1 MLSSLRSVSLALL
14 IAPLAALAAPPDA
27 PSQAATEHVQA
38 RLVSSQAA
46 VAPGQ
51 RFTVALAQDIKPH
64 WHTYWLN
71 PGDSGQ
77 ATTIAWTG
85 TQAGPIQWPTPSIQA
100 IGPIV
105 NYGYEGRAALLV
117 ELTVPADARPG
128 SRFKPGADVRW
139 LVCKDVCIP
148 EQVALGLDLPVV
160 ASAAEAKAGADA
172 GQIDEWRAALP
183 KPAPFGVTL
192 KPAAQGF
199 TLGGPVAGVT
209 QAYFFADTW
218 GAVAH
223 SAPQAF
229 KQDGSGWALDIP
241 AGDEPVKAG
250 QPLSG
255 VVVLT
260 TAAGEQAWA
269 VSAPMPEGAGKGPGP
284 ADLNAPAAE
293 SAAPVAPPESDLGL
307 LPALALALVGGLILN
322 LMPCVFP
329 VLSIK
334 ALALVN
340 KGNGHR
346 LRAEGL
352 AYTAGVLAS
361 FAALAAVL
369 IALRAGGQQVGWGFQ
384 FHSPVFV
391 LVVAY
396 VLFLVGLSLSGLFE
410 IGGSFTGLGSGLA
423 ARDGLAGSF
432 FTGVLAAVVATPCTA
447 PFMGAALAFALAQP
461 AAVMLAVFLA
471 LGLGLALPF
480 LLLAFWPAAQRWLP
494 RPGAWMDRFK
504 QFLAFPMYA
513 AVVWLLW
520 VLAQQ
525 AGPDGVALAL
535 GGLVLMAFGL
545 WWRHSSGASWIG
557 SGAAVVSVV
566 LALGVAAWVKPVSAD
581 VRSAG
586 ESGTEA
592 YSAER
597 LAELRGQNKPVFV
610 NLTAAWCISCLVNE
624 RVALSRPEVKDA
636 FAKHGVVY
644 MKGDWTREDPGI
656 TAVLKVHGR
665 SGVPLY
671 LYYAPGAAEAQVL
684 PQILTP
690 GLVVEAVQ
698 AASSPSAPRS

>member
-1 MLSSLRSVSLALL
+1 MPSILRSVLLALL
-14 IAPLAALAAPPDA
+14 AAPLLALAAPP
-27 PSQAATEHVQA
+27 QAATEHVKA

-51 RFTVALAQDIKPH
+51 RFTVALEQDIKAH

-77 ATTIAWTG
+77 ATSIDWSGA
-85 TQAGPIQWPTPSIQA
+85 QAGPIQWPTPSVQA
-100 IGPIV
+100 IGPLV

-117 ELTVPADARPG
+117 DLTVPADA
-128 SRFKPGADVRW
+128 KPGGRFQPTAEVRW

-148 EQVALGLDLPVV
+148 EQVSLGLDLPV
-160 ASAAEAKAGADA
+160 AAAAQAGADA
-172 GQIDEWRAALP
+172 AQIDEWRRAIP
-183 KPAPFGVTL
+183 QPAPFAVKLAAAGQGV
-192 KPAAQGF
+192 QMS
-199 TLGGPVAGVT
+199 GPVAGVSK
-209 QAYFFADTW
+209 AYFFADTW

-223 SAPQAF
+223 SAPQAL
-229 KQDGSGWALDIP
+229 KAEGSGWTLDIP
-241 AGDEPVKAG
+241 AGDEPIKAG

-255 VVVLT
+255 VIVLT
-260 TAAGEQAWA
+260 TAAGEQAWT

-284 ADLNAPAAE
+284 ADLAAPAA
-293 SAAPVAPPESDLGL
+293 ATPTPAPDGDLGL
-307 LPALALALVGGLILN
+307 GPALALALLGGLILN

-340 KGNGHR
+340 KGDHK
-346 LRAEGL
+346 AEGL

-361 FAALAAVL
+361 FAVLAGVL

-391 LVVAY
+391 LIVSY
-396 VLFLVGLSLSGLFE
+396 LLFLVGLNLSGLFD
-410 IGGSFTGLGSGLA
+410 IGGGFTGIGSSLA
-423 ARDGLAGSF
+423 AKQGLAGSF

-461 AAVMLAVFLA
+461 PAVMLAVFLA

-480 LLLAFWPAAQRWLP
+480 LVLAFWPAAQRWLP
-494 RPGAWMDRFK
+494 RPGAWMDTFK

-535 GGLVLMAFGL
+535 IGLVLIAFGL
-545 WWRHSSGASWIG
+545 WWRNASGASAVG
-557 SGAAVVSVV
+557 TTAAVAGVV
-566 LALGVAAWVKPVSAD
+566 LALGLSTVIKPVDAATPAASA
-581 VRSAG
+581 
-586 ESGTEA
+586 THEA

-597 LAELRGQNKPVFV
+597 LAELRAQNKPVFV
-610 NLTAAWCISCLVNE
+610 NMTASWCISCLVNE
-624 RVALSRPEVKDA
+624 RVALSRPEVMEA
-636 FAKHGVVY
+636 FARAGVTY
-644 MKGDWTREDPGI
+644 LKGDWTREDPRI
-656 TAVLKVHGR
+656 TAVLKAHGR

-690 GLVVEAVQ
+690 GLVIEAV
-698 AASSPSAPRS
+698 STPAPRSSTS

>member
-1 MLSSLRSVSLALL
+1 MFAVFRPLLLALL
-14 IAPLAALAAPPDA
+14 AAPVLAWAAPPE
-27 PSQAATEHVQA
+27 AATEHVKA
-38 RLVSSQAA
+38 RLVSGHAA

-51 RFTVALAQDIKPH
+51 TFTVALEQNIQPH

-77 ATTIAWTG
+77 ATTLDWQG

-105 NYGYEGRAALLV
+105 NYGYEGRPALLMD
-117 ELTVPADARPG
+117 LTVPADAKPG
-128 SRFKPGADVRW
+128 ARFKPTAEVRW

-148 EQVALGLDLPVV
+148 EQVTLGLDLPV
-160 ASAAEAKAGADA
+160 AATGQPGPDA
-172 GQIDEWRAALP
+172 AQIEEWRGAIP
-183 KPAPFGVTL
+183 KPAPFAVKL
-192 KPAAQGF
+192 AAAPQGMR
-199 TLGGPVAGVT
+199 LSGPTAGVT
-209 QAYFFADTW
+209 KAYFFADTW
-218 GAVAH
+218 GAIAH
-223 SAPQAF
+223 SAPQPLKAE
-229 KQDGSGWALDIP
+229 GGGWALDLP
-241 AGDEPVKAG
+241 AGDEPLAAG
-250 QPLSG
+250 KTLSG

-260 TAAGEQAWA
+260 TASGEQAWT

-284 ADLNAPAAE
+284 ADLSAPAAE
-293 SAAPVAPPESDLGL
+293 ATPAAAAPESDLGFA
-307 LPALALALVGGLILN
+307 PALALALLGGLILN

-340 KGNGHR
+340 QGNHK
-346 LRAEGL
+346 AEGL

-361 FAALAAVL
+361 FAVLAAVL

-391 LVVAY
+391 LVVSY
-396 VLFLVGLSLSGLFE
+396 LLFLVGLNLSGLFE
-410 IGGSFTGLGSGLA
+410 IGGSFTGIGSGLA
-423 ARDGLAGSF
+423 ARQGLAGSF

-447 PFMGAALAFALAQP
+447 PFMGAALAFALSQP
-461 AAVMLAVFLA
+461 AVVMLAVFLA

-480 LLLAFWPAAQRWLP
+480 LVLAFWPAAQRWLP
-494 RPGAWMDRFK
+494 RPGAWMDTFK

-535 GGLVLMAFGL
+535 GGLVLIAFAL
-545 WWRHSSGASWIG
+545 WVRRAGRG
-557 SGAAVVSVV
+557 VLAAGVTVVS
-566 LALGVAAWVKPVSAD
+566 LALAVGMAWWIKPVAAAD
-581 VRSAG
+581 VRA
-586 ESGTEA
+586 ESTVEP

-597 LAELRGQNKPVFV
+597 LAELRAQNKPVFV
-610 NLTAAWCISCLVNE
+610 NMTAAWCISCLVNE
-624 RVALSRPEVKDA
+624 RVALSRPEVHEA
-636 FAKHGVVY
+636 FAKAGVTY
-644 MKGDWTREDPGI
+644 LKGDWTREDPKI
-656 TAVLKVHGR
+656 TAVLKAHGR

-690 GLVVEAVQ
+690 GLVIEAVSTP
-698 AASSPSAPRS
+698 ATPRSST

>member
-1 MLSSLRSVSLALL
+1 MLSFLRPFLPALL
-14 IAPLAALAAPPDA
+14 AAPLLALAAPPE
-27 PSQAATEHVQA
+27 AATEHVQA
-38 RLVSSQAA
+38 RLVSSQAT

-51 RFTVALAQDIKPH
+51 RFTVALEQNIKSH

-77 ATTIAWTG
+77 ATSIDWNGA
-85 TQAGPIQWPTPSIQA
+85 QAGAIQWPTPSIQA

-117 ELTVPADARPG
+117 ELTVPAEA
-128 SRFKPGADVRW
+128 KPGGRFTPAAEVKW

-148 EQVALGLDLPVV
+148 EQVSLGLDLPV
-160 ASAAEAKAGADA
+160 AAQAKAGADA
-172 GQIDEWRAALP
+172 AQIEEWRGAIP
-183 KPAPFGVTL
+183 KPAAFAVQLKAAPQGVRL
-192 KPAAQGF
+192 S
-199 TLGGPVAGVT
+199 GPTAGVT
-209 QAYFFADTW
+209 KAYFFADTW

-229 KQDGSGWALDIP
+229 KAEGGGWALDIP
-241 AGDEPVKAG
+241 AGDEPVPAG
-250 QPLSG
+250 KPLSG

-260 TAAGEQAWA
+260 TGAGDQAWTI
-269 VSAPMPEGAGKGPGP
+269 SAAMPEGAGKGPGP
-284 ADLNAPAAE
+284 ADLSAAAAETVAPAA
-293 SAAPVAPPESDLGL
+293 APESDLGL

-334 ALALVN
+334 ALALVRE
-340 KGNGHR
+340 GNHK
-346 LRAEGL
+346 AEGL
-352 AYTAGVLAS
+352 AYTAGVLLS

-391 LVVAY
+391 LIVSY
-396 VLFLVGLSLSGLFE
+396 LLFLVGLNLSGFFDV
-410 IGGSFTGLGSGLA
+410 GGSFTGLGSNLA
-423 ARDGLAGSF
+423 ARQGLAGSF

-447 PFMGAALAFALAQP
+447 PFMGAALAFALSQP

-480 LLLAFWPAAQRWLP
+480 LILAFWPAAQRWLP
-494 RPGAWMDRFK
+494 RPGAWMDKFK

-525 AGPDGVALAL
+525 AGPDGVAMAL
-535 GGLVLMAFGL
+535 SGLVLIAFAL
-545 WWRHSSGASWIG
+545 WLLRAGQGWVSR
-557 SGAAVVSVV
+557 AAMLASVV
-566 LALGVAAWVKPVSAD
+566 LALGVIHWIRPVSAAD
-581 VRSAG
+581 VPVAATGSAI
-586 ESGTEA
+586 EA

-597 LAELRGQNKPVFV
+597 LAELRAQNKPVFV
-610 NLTAAWCISCLVNE
+610 NMTAAWCISCLVNE

-636 FAKHGVVY
+636 FAKGGVAY
-644 MKGDWTREDPGI
+644 LKGDWTREDPNI
-656 TAVLKVHGR
+656 TAVLKAHGR

-690 GLVVEAVQ
+690 GLVVEAISPPP
-698 AASSPSAPRS
+698 ASSRSST

>member
-1 MLSSLRSVSLALL
+1 MFSFPRSLFLALL
-14 IAPLAALAAPPDA
+14 AAPVLAWAAPPEA
-27 PSQAATEHVQA
+27 STEHVQA
-38 RLVSSQAA
+38 RLVSAQAT

-51 RFTVALAQDIKPH
+51 RFTVAFEQNIKPH
-64 WHTYWLN
+64 WHTYWQN

-77 ATTIAWTG
+77 ATSLDWTG
-85 TQAGPIQWPTPSIQA
+85 AQAGPIQWPTPSVQA

-117 ELTVPADARPG
+117 ELTVPADAKPG
-128 SRFKPGADVRW
+128 SRFKPTAAVRW

-148 EQVALGLDLPVV
+148 EDVTLGLDLPVAAEGK
-160 ASAAEAKAGADA
+160 ASADA
-172 GQIDEWRAALP
+172 AQVEEWRGAIP
-183 KPAPFGVTL
+183 KPAAFAVQL
-192 KPAAQGF
+192 KPAPQGVRLSGQ
-199 TLGGPVAGVT
+199 TAGVT
-209 QAYFFADTW
+209 KAYFFADTW

-229 KQDGSGWALDIP
+229 KAEGGGWTLDIP
-241 AGDEPVKAG
+241 AGDEPVPAAK
-250 QPLSG
+250 PLSG
-255 VVVLT
+255 VLVLT
-260 TAAGEQAWA
+260 TAAGDQAST
-269 VSAPMPEGAGKGPGP
+269 VSVPMPEGAGKGPGP
-284 ADLNAPAAE
+284 ADLSAPEAGAAPAATP
-293 SAAPVAPPESDLGL
+293 APESDLGL

-334 ALALVN
+334 ALALVRQ
-340 KGNGHR
+340 GNHK
-346 LRAEGL
+346 AEGL

-396 VLFLVGLSLSGLFE
+396 LLFLVGLSLSGFFE
-410 IGGSFTGLGSGLA
+410 IGGSFTGMGSGLA
-423 ARDGLAGSF
+423 AREGLAGSF

-461 AAVMLAVFLA
+461 AVVMVAVFLA

-480 LLLAFWPAAQRWLP
+480 LVLAFWPAAQRWLP
-494 RPGAWMDRFK
+494 RPGAWMDKFK
-504 QFLAFPMYA
+504 QALAFPMYA

-545 WWRHSSGASWIG
+545 WWRNASGASFVG
-557 SGAAVVSVV
+557 TGAAVASIV
-566 LALGVAAWVKPVSAD
+566 LALGAAGWIKPVAAD
-581 VRSAG
+581 VRASG
-586 ESGTEA
+586 ESSVETF
-592 YSAER
+592 SSER

-624 RVALSRPEVKDA
+624 RVALSRPEVHDA
-636 FAKHGVVY
+636 FAKAGVVY
-644 MKGDWTREDPGI
+644 LKGDWTREDPKI
-656 TAVLKVHGR
+656 TAVLKAHGR

-671 LYYAPGAAEAQVL
+671 LYYAPGAAEAEVL

-690 GLVVEAVQ
+690 GLIVEAV
-698 AASSPSAPRS
+698 SSPPASRSST

>member
-1 MLSSLRSVSLALL
+1 MFAASRSVFLALL
-14 IAPLAALAAPPDA
+14 AAPLLAFAAP
-27 PSQAATEHVQA
+27 QEAATEHVQA

-51 RFTVALAQDIKPH
+51 RFTVALQQDIKPH

-77 ATTIAWTG
+77 ATSIDWQGAE
-85 TQAGPIQWPTPSIQA
+85 AGPIQWPTPSIQA
-100 IGPIV
+100 IGPLV
-105 NYGYEGRAALLV
+105 NYGYEGRPALLV
-117 ELTVPADARPG
+117 ELGVPADAKPG
-128 SRFKPGADVRW
+128 SRFKPTAEVRW

-148 EQVALGLDLPVV
+148 EQVTLGLDLPV
-160 ASAAEAKAGADA
+160 AAQPKAGDDA
-172 GQIDEWRAALP
+172 ALVEEWRGAIP
-183 KPAPFGVTL
+183 QPAPFAVKL
-192 KPAAQGF
+192 AAAPQGMR
-199 TLGGPVAGVT
+199 LSGPQAGVSK
-209 QAYFFADTW
+209 AYFFADTW
-218 GAVAH
+218 GAIAH
-223 SAPQAF
+223 SAPQGLKAEA
-229 KQDGSGWALDIP
+229 GGWALDLP

-255 VVVLT
+255 VLVLT
-260 TAAGEQAWA
+260 TAEGEQAWT
-269 VSAPMPEGAGKGPGP
+269 VSAPMPEGAGTGPGP
-284 ADLNAPAAE
+284 ADLTAPAAE
-293 SAAPVAPPESDLGL
+293 EAPAPVNDLGL

-340 KGNGHR
+340 QGNH
-346 LRAEGL
+346 RAEGL
-352 AYTAGVLAS
+352 AYTAGVLLS

-396 VLFLVGLSLSGLFE
+396 LLFLVGLNLSGLFDV
-410 IGGSFTGLGSGLA
+410 GGGFTGIGSGLA
-423 ARDGLAGSF
+423 ARQGLAGSF

-461 AAVMLAVFLA
+461 AVVMLAVFLA

-480 LLLAFWPAAQRWLP
+480 LVLAFWPAAQRWLP
-494 RPGAWMDRFK
+494 RPGAWMDTFK

-535 GGLVLMAFGL
+535 GGLVLIGFGL
-545 WWRHSSGASWIG
+545 WWRRASGASALG
-557 SGAAVVSVV
+557 TAAALAGVA
-566 LALGVAAWVKPVSAD
+566 LALGLSAWVRPADATASVSAA
-581 VRSAG
+581 SY
-586 ESGTEA
+586 EP

-610 NLTAAWCISCLVNE
+610 NMTAAWCISCLVNE
-624 RVALSRPEVKDA
+624 RVALSRPEVGEA
-636 FAKHGVVY
+636 FAKAGITY
-644 MKGDWTREDPGI
+644 LKGDWTREDPKI
-656 TAVLKVHGR
+656 TAVLKAHGR

-690 GLVVEAVQ
+690 GLVIEAIT
-698 AASSPSAPRS
+698 STRSPT

>member
-1 MLSSLRSVSLALL
+1 MFAVFRPLLLALL
-14 IAPLAALAAPPDA
+14 AAPVLAWAAPPE
-27 PSQAATEHVQA
+27 AATEHVKA
-38 RLVSSQAA
+38 RLVSGHAT

-51 RFTVALAQDIKPH
+51 TFTVALEQNIQPH

-77 ATTIAWTG
+77 ATTLDWQG

-105 NYGYEGRAALLV
+105 NYGYEGRPALLID
-117 ELTVPADARPG
+117 LTVPADAKPG
-128 SRFKPGADVRW
+128 ARFKPTAEVRW

-148 EQVALGLDLPVV
+148 EQVTLGLDLPV
-160 ASAAEAKAGADA
+160 AAAAQPGPDA
-172 GQIDEWRAALP
+172 AQIEEWRGAIP
-183 KPAPFGVTL
+183 KPAPFAVKL
-192 KPAAQGF
+192 AAAPQGMR
-199 TLGGPVAGVT
+199 LSGPTAGVT
-209 QAYFFADTW
+209 KAYFFADTW
-218 GAVAH
+218 GAIAH
-223 SAPQAF
+223 SAPQPLKAEA
-229 KQDGSGWALDIP
+229 GGWALDLP
-241 AGDEPVKAG
+241 AGDEPLAAG
-250 QPLSG
+250 KTLSG

-260 TAAGEQAWA
+260 TASGEQAWT

-284 ADLNAPAAE
+284 ADLSAPAAE
-293 SAAPVAPPESDLGL
+293 ATPAAAAPESDLGL
-307 LPALALALVGGLILN
+307 APALALALLGGLILN

-340 KGNGHR
+340 QGNHK
-346 LRAEGL
+346 AEGL

-361 FAALAAVL
+361 FAVLAAVL

-391 LVVAY
+391 LVVSY
-396 VLFLVGLSLSGLFE
+396 LLFLVGLNLSGLFE
-410 IGGSFTGLGSGLA
+410 IGGSFTGIGSGLA
-423 ARDGLAGSF
+423 ARQGLAGSF

-447 PFMGAALAFALAQP
+447 PFMGAALAFALSQP

-480 LLLAFWPAAQRWLP
+480 LVLAFWPAAQRWLP
-494 RPGAWMDRFK
+494 RPGAWMDTFK

-535 GGLVLMAFGL
+535 GGLVLIAFAL
-545 WWRHSSGASWIG
+545 WVRRAGRGAF
-557 SGAAVVSVV
+557 AAGVTVAS
-566 LALGVAAWVKPVSAD
+566 LALAVGMAWWIKPAPVAD
-581 VRSAG
+581 VRA
-586 ESGTEA
+586 ESTVEP

-597 LAELRGQNKPVFV
+597 LAELRAQNKPVFV
-610 NLTAAWCISCLVNE
+610 NMTAAWCISCLVNE
-624 RVALSRPEVKDA
+624 RVALSRPEVHEA
-636 FAKHGVVY
+636 FAKAGVTY
-644 MKGDWTREDPGI
+644 LKGDWTREDPKI
-656 TAVLKVHGR
+656 TAVLKAHGR

-690 GLVVEAVQ
+690 GLVIEAVSTP
-698 AASSPSAPRS
+698 ATPRSST

>member
-1 MLSSLRSVSLALL
+1 MLSSLRSVFLALL
-14 IAPLAALAAPPDA
+14 IAPLAALAAPPDT

-51 RFTVALAQDIKPH
+51 RFTVALEQNIKPH

-77 ATTIAWTG
+77 ATTMAWTG
-85 TQAGPIQWPTPSIQA
+85 AEAGPIQWPTPSIQA

-117 ELTVPADARPG
+117 ELTVPADAKPG

-160 ASAAEAKAGADA
+160 GSAAEAKVGADA
-172 GQIDEWRAALP
+172 VQIDEWRAAIP
-183 KPAPFGVTL
+183 KPAPFAVTL

-199 TLGGPVAGVT
+199 ALGGSVAGVT
-209 QAYFFADTW
+209 KAYFFADTW

-223 SAPQAF
+223 SAPQAL
-229 KQDGSGWALDIP
+229 KQDGNGWALEIP

-260 TAAGEQAWA
+260 TAAGEQAWT

-284 ADLNAPAAE
+284 ADLNTPAAE
-293 SAAPVAPPESDLGL
+293 SAAPAPPPESDLGL

-340 KGNGHR
+340 KGNHK
-346 LRAEGL
+346 AEGL

-461 AAVMLAVFLA
+461 AAVMVAVFLA

-557 SGAAVVSVV
+557 TGAAVVSVV
-566 LALGVAAWVKPVSAD
+566 LALGAAAWVKPVSAD

-636 FAKHGVVY
+636 FAKAGVVY
-644 MKGDWTREDPGI
+644 LKGDWTREDPKI
-656 TAVLKVHGR
+656 TAVLKAHGR

-690 GLVVEAVQ
+690 GLVVETVQ
-698 AASSPSAPRS
+698 AGSSPNAPRS

>member
-1 MLSSLRSVSLALL
+1 MFSFLRPVSLALL
-14 IAPLAALAAPPDA
+14 AAPLLAWAAPPE
-27 PSQAATEHVQA
+27 AATEHVQA

-51 RFTVALAQDIKPH
+51 RFTVALEQNIKAH

-77 ATTIAWTG
+77 ATTIDWTG
-85 TQAGPIQWPTPSIQA
+85 TQAGPIQWPTPSVQA
-100 IGPIV
+100 IGPLV
-105 NYGYEGRAALLV
+105 NYGYEGRPALLV
-117 ELTVPADARPG
+117 ELTVPADA
-128 SRFKPGADVRW
+128 KPGGRFQPGAEVRW

-148 EQVALGLDLPVV
+148 EQVSLGLDLPV
-160 ASAAEAKAGADA
+160 AAEPKAGPDA
-172 GQIDEWRAALP
+172 AQIDEWRRAIP
-183 KPAPFGVTL
+183 QPAPFAVQLKAAPQGVRL
-192 KPAAQGF
+192 S
-199 TLGGPVAGVT
+199 GPVAGVT
-209 QAYFFADTW
+209 KAYFFADTW

-223 SAPQAF
+223 SAPQAL
-229 KQDGSGWALDIP
+229 KAEGGGWALDLP
-241 AGDEPVKAG
+241 AGDDPVKPG

-260 TAAGEQAWA
+260 TAAGEQAWT

-284 ADLNAPAAE
+284 ADLSAPAAAP
-293 SAAPVAPPESDLGL
+293 AAPAAPTAPAAESDLGL

-334 ALALVN
+334 ALALV
-340 KGNGHR
+340 KQGDHK
-346 LRAEGL
+346 AEGL
-352 AYTAGVLAS
+352 AYTAGVLLS
-361 FAALAAVL
+361 FAALAGVL
-369 IALRAGGQQVGWGFQ
+369 LALRAGGQQVGWGFQ

-391 LVVAY
+391 GVVAY
-396 VLFLVGLSLSGLFE
+396 LLFLVGLNLSGFFDV
-410 IGGSFTGLGSGLA
+410 GGSFTGIGSGLA
-423 ARDGLAGSF
+423 AKQGLAGSF

-461 AAVMLAVFLA
+461 AVVMLAVFLA

-480 LLLAFWPAAQRWLP
+480 LVLAFWPAAQRWLP
-494 RPGAWMDRFK
+494 RPGAWMDTFK
-504 QFLAFPMYA
+504 QALAFPMYA

-535 GGLVLMAFGL
+535 GGLVVIAFGL
-545 WWRHSSGASWIG
+545 WWRHASGASAVG
-557 SGAAVVSVV
+557 TTAAVAGVV
-566 LALGVAAWVKPVSAD
+566 LALGLSTAIKPVDAAMPAASA
-581 VRSAG
+581 
-586 ESGTEA
+586 THEA

-597 LAELRGQNKPVFV
+597 LAELRAQNKPVFV
-610 NLTAAWCISCLVNE
+610 NMTASWCISCLVNE

-636 FAKHGVVY
+636 FAKAGIAY
-644 MKGDWTREDPGI
+644 LKGDWTREDPAI
-656 TAVLKVHGR
+656 TAVLKAHGR

-671 LYYAPGAAEAQVL
+671 LFYAPGAAEAQVL

-690 GLVVEAVQ
+690 GLVIEAI
-698 AASSPSAPRS
+698 ASTPAPRSSP

>member
-1 MLSSLRSVSLALL
+1 MRSPFRTAVLALL
-14 IAPLAALAAPPDA
+14 AAPLLAAAAPPE
-27 PSQAATEHVQA
+27 AATEHVKA
-38 RLVSSQAA
+38 RLVSGHSA

-51 RFTVALAQDIKPH
+51 RFTVALLQDIKPH

-77 ATTIAWTG
+77 ATSIEWQGA
-85 TQAGPIQWPTPSIQA
+85 QAGAIQWPTPSIQA

-105 NYGYEGRAALLV
+105 NYGYEGSPALLV
-117 ELTVPADARPG
+117 DLTVPADARPG
-128 SRFKPGADVRW
+128 ARFKPTAEVRW

-148 EQVALGLDLPVV
+148 EQVTLGMDLPV
-160 ASAAEAKAGADA
+160 AAQPQPGPDA
-172 GQIDEWRAALP
+172 GQIEAWRAEIP
-183 KPAPFGVTL
+183 KPAPFAVEL
-192 KPAAQGF
+192 KPAPQGVR
-199 TLGGPVAGVT
+199 LSGPTTGVT
-209 QAYFFADTW
+209 QAYFFAETW

-223 SAPQAF
+223 SAPQPLKASG
-229 KQDGSGWALDIP
+229 DGWVLDIP
-241 AGDEPVKAG
+241 AGDDPLAAG
-250 QPLSG
+250 KPLAG
-255 VVVLT
+255 VIVLT
-260 TAAGEQAWA
+260 TAAGQQAWS

-284 ADLNAPAAE
+284 ADLTAPAAE
-293 SAAPVAPPESDLGL
+293 APAAQAVAPAAEPDLGL
-307 LPALALALVGGLILN
+307 LPALALALLGGLILN

-334 ALALVN
+334 ALALVKEGN
-340 KGNGHR
+340 HKG
-346 LRAEGL
+346 EGL

-384 FHSPVFV
+384 FHSPAFV
-391 LVVAY
+391 LVVSY
-396 VLFLVGLSLSGLFE
+396 LLFLVGLNLSGLFE
-410 IGGSFTGLGSGLA
+410 LGGSFTGIGSGLA
-423 ARDGLAGSF
+423 ARQGLAGSF

-480 LLLAFWPAAQRWLP
+480 LVLAFWPAAQRWLP
-494 RPGAWMDRFK
+494 RPGAWMDTFK

-525 AGPDGVALAL
+525 AGADGVAMALGGMVLIAFALWLRRAARGVVAGAAMVVSLALAL
-535 GGLVLMAFGL
+535 GMGF
-545 WWRHSSGASWIG
+545 
-557 SGAAVVSVV
+557 
-566 LALGVAAWVKPVSAD
+566 WVKAAPPAD
-581 VRSAG
+581 VRADAA
-586 ESGTEA
+586 TEP

-597 LAELRGQNKPVFV
+597 LAELRAARQPVFV
-610 NLTAAWCISCLVNE
+610 NLTASWCISCLVNE
-624 RVALSRPEVKDA
+624 RVALSRPEVKEA
-636 FAKHGVVY
+636 FAKAGIVY
-644 MKGDWTREDPGI
+644 LKGDWTREDPKI
-656 TAVLKVHGR
+656 TAVLKAHGR

-690 GLVVEAVQ
+690 GLVVEAV
-698 AASSPSAPRS
+698 SSPPASRSST

>member
-1 MLSSLRSVSLALL
+1 MPSFLRPLFLALL
-14 IAPLAALAAPPDA
+14 AAPLLAFAAPP
-27 PSQAATEHVQA
+27 QAATEHVQA
-38 RLVSSQAA
+38 RLVSSQAT

-51 RFTVALAQDIKPH
+51 RFTVALEQNIKAH

-77 ATTIAWTG
+77 ATTMEWAG
-85 TQAGPIQWPTPSIQA
+85 AEAGPIQWPTPAVQP
-100 IGPIV
+100 IGPLV
-105 NYGYEGRAALLV
+105 NYGYEGRVALLV
-117 ELTVPADARPG
+117 DLTVPADAQPG
-128 SRFKPGADVRW
+128 SRFKPAAEVRW

-148 EQVALGLDLPVV
+148 EQVSLGLDLPV
-160 ASAAEAKAGADA
+160 AAAGQAGADA
-172 GQIDEWRAALP
+172 AQIDEWRRAIP
-183 KPAPFGVTL
+183 KPAPFAVQL
-192 KPAAQGF
+192 KAAAQGVS
-199 TLGGPVAGVT
+199 LSGPVGGVT
-209 QAYFFADTW
+209 KAYFFADTW

-223 SAPQAF
+223 SAPQPLKA
-229 KQDGSGWALDIP
+229 DASGWTLDLP
-241 AGDEPVKAG
+241 AGDEPVKPG

-255 VVVLT
+255 VIVLT
-260 TAAGEQAWA
+260 TAAGEQAWT

-284 ADLNAPAAE
+284 ADLSAPAAA
-293 SAAPVAPPESDLGL
+293 AAPPAADSDLGL

-334 ALALVN
+334 ALALVRE
-340 KGNGHR
+340 GNHK
-346 LRAEGL
+346 AEGL

-361 FAALAAVL
+361 FAVLAAVL

-396 VLFLVGLSLSGLFE
+396 LLFLVGLNLSGFFD
-410 IGGSFTGLGSGLA
+410 IGGGFTGIGSSLA
-423 ARDGLAGSF
+423 AKQGLAGSF

-480 LLLAFWPAAQRWLP
+480 LILAFWPAAQRWLP
-494 RPGAWMDRFK
+494 RPGAWMDKFK
-504 QFLAFPMYA
+504 QFLAFPMYG

-535 GGLVLMAFGL
+535 IGLVVIAFGL
-545 WWRHSSGASWIG
+545 WWRNASGASAVG
-557 SGAAVVSVV
+557 TTAAVAGVV
-566 LALGVAAWVKPVSAD
+566 LALGLSTSIKPVDAATPAASA
-581 VRSAG
+581 SH
-586 ESGTEA
+586 EA

-597 LAELRGQNKPVFV
+597 LAELRARQQPVFV
-610 NLTAAWCISCLVNE
+610 NMTASWCISCLVNE

-636 FAKHGVVY
+636 FAKAGVTY
-644 MKGDWTREDPGI
+644 LKGDWTREDPKI
-656 TAVLKVHGR
+656 TAVLKAHGR

-690 GLVVEAVQ
+690 GLVIEAV
-698 AASSPSAPRS
+698 STPAPRSSTS

>member
-1 MLSSLRSVSLALL
+1 MLSFLRPLFPALL
-14 IAPLAALAAPPDA
+14 AAPLMALAAPP
-27 PSQAATEHVQA
+27 QAATEHVQA

-51 RFTVALAQDIKPH
+51 RFTVALEQDIRPH
-64 WHTYWLN
+64 WHTYWKN

-77 ATTIAWTG
+77 ATTLDWSGA
-85 TQAGPIQWPTPSIQA
+85 QAGPLQWPTPSIQA

-117 ELTVPADARPG
+117 ELTVPTDARPG
-128 SRFKPGADVRW
+128 SRFRPAADVKW

-148 EQVALGLDLPVV
+148 EQVSLGLDLPV
-160 ASAAEAKAGADA
+160 AAEAKAGPDA
-172 GQIDEWRAALP
+172 AQIEEWRGAIP
-183 KPAPFGVTL
+183 RPAPFAMTL
-192 KPAAQGF
+192 KPAAQGVR
-199 TLGGPVAGVT
+199 LGGPTAGVT
-209 QAYFFADTW
+209 KAYFFAETW

-223 SAPQAF
+223 SAPQPL
-229 KQDGSGWALDIP
+229 KPEGGGWALELP
-241 AGDEPVKAG
+241 AGDEPLAAG
-250 QPLSG
+250 KPLGG
-255 VVVLT
+255 VLVLT
-260 TAAGEQAWA
+260 TAAGEQAWE

-284 ADLNAPAAE
+284 ADLNAPAATGA
-293 SAAPVAPPESDLGL
+293 AAPATAPDSDLGL

-340 KGNGHR
+340 KGNH
-346 LRAEGL
+346 RAEGL
-352 AYTAGVLAS
+352 AYTAGVLLS
-361 FAALAAVL
+361 FVALAGVL

-396 VLFLVGLSLSGLFE
+396 LLFLVGLNLSGLFE

-423 ARDGLAGSF
+423 ARNGLAGSF

-461 AAVMLAVFLA
+461 AAVMVAVFLA

-480 LLLAFWPAAQRWLP
+480 LVLAFWPAAQRWLP
-494 RPGAWMDRFK
+494 RPGAWMDTFK
-504 QFLAFPMYA
+504 QALAFPMFA

-545 WWRHSSGASWIG
+545 WWRHRSGASAVG
-557 SGAAVVSVV
+557 TGAAVISVV
-566 LALGVAAWVKPVSAD
+566 LALGATSWIKPVAAETHA
-581 VRSAG
+581 AG
-586 ESGTEA
+586 EASIEA
-592 YSAER
+592 FSPER
-597 LAELRGQNKPVFV
+597 LAELRAQNKPVFV

-636 FAKHGVVY
+636 FAKAGVVY
-644 MKGDWTREDPGI
+644 LKGDWTREDPTI
-656 TAVLKVHGR
+656 TAVLKAHGR

-690 GLVVEAVQ
+690 GLVVETLN
-698 AASSPSAPRS
+698 RF

>member
-1 MLSSLRSVSLALL
+1 MFSFLRSFLPALL
-14 IAPLAALAAPPDA
+14 AAPFLALAASPEA
-27 PSQAATEHVQA
+27 GTEHVQA
-38 RLVSSQAA
+38 RLVTSQVA

-51 RFTVALAQDIKPH
+51 RFTVALEQKIKPH

-77 ATTIAWTG
+77 ATTIDWTG
-85 TQAGPIQWPTPSIQA
+85 AQAGAIQWPTPSIQA

-117 ELTVPADARPG
+117 ELTVPADAKPG
-128 SRFKPGADVRW
+128 SRFKPAADVKW

-148 EQVALGLDLPVV
+148 EQVSLGLDLPV
-160 ASAAEAKAGADA
+160 AAEAKAGPDA
-172 GQIDEWRAALP
+172 AQIEEWRGAIP
-183 KPAPFGVTL
+183 KPAAFAVQL
-192 KPAAQGF
+192 KAAAQGVR
-199 TLGGPVAGVT
+199 LSGPTTGVT
-209 QAYFFADTW
+209 KAYFFADTW

-229 KQDGSGWALDIP
+229 KAESSGWVLDIP
-241 AGDEPVKAG
+241 AGDEPLAAG
-250 QPLSG
+250 KPLSG

-260 TAAGEQAWA
+260 TAAGEQAWT

-284 ADLNAPAAE
+284 ADLSAPATE
-293 SAAPVAPPESDLGL
+293 TAAPAPAPESDLGL
-307 LPALALALVGGLILN
+307 LPALALALLGGLILN

-334 ALALVN
+334 ALALVRE
-340 KGNGHR
+340 GNANQY
-346 LRAEGL
+346 RAEGL

-369 IALRAGGQQVGWGFQ
+369 LVLRAGGQQVGWGFQ

-391 LVVAY
+391 LIVSY
-396 VLFLVGLSLSGLFE
+396 LLFLVGLNLSGVFDF
-410 IGGSFTGLGSGLA
+410 GGSFTGVGSNLA
-423 ARDGLAGSF
+423 ARQGLAGSF

-447 PFMGAALAFALAQP
+447 PFMGAALAFALSQP
-461 AAVMLAVFLA
+461 AAVLLAVFLA

-494 RPGAWMDRFK
+494 RPGAWMDKFK

-525 AGPDGVALAL
+525 AGPDGVAMAL
-535 GGLVLMAFGL
+535 GGLVLIAFAL
-545 WWRHSSGASWIG
+545 WLRRASQGGVGI
-557 SGAAVVSVV
+557 AAMVASFA
-566 LALGVAAWVKPVSAD
+566 LALSVIHWIKPAPTDAPIATAGSAI
-581 VRSAG
+581 
-586 ESGTEA
+586 EA
-592 YSAER
+592 YSAGR
-597 LAELRGQNKPVFV
+597 LAELRAQNKPVFV
-610 NLTAAWCISCLVNE
+610 NMTAAWCISCLVNE
-624 RVALSRPEVKDA
+624 RVALSRPDVKDA
-636 FAKHGVVY
+636 FAKAGVAY
-644 MKGDWTREDPGI
+644 LKGDWTREDPTI
-656 TAVLKVHGR
+656 TAVLKAHGR

-690 GLVVEAVQ
+690 GLVIETVEAV
-698 AASSPSAPRS
+698 SSPLAPRSST

>member
-1 MLSSLRSVSLALL
+1 MLSFLRPVVSLALL
-14 IAPLAALAAPPDA
+14 AFPLLGMAAPPE
-27 PSQAATEHVQA
+27 AATEHVQA
-38 RLVSSQAA
+38 RLVSSQGT

-51 RFTVALAQDIKPH
+51 RFTVALEQNIKSH

-77 ATTIAWTG
+77 ATTLEWSG
-85 TQAGPIQWPTPSIQA
+85 TQAGAIQWPTPTVQA
-100 IGPIV
+100 IGPLV
-105 NYGYEGRAALLV
+105 NYGYEGRVALLV
-117 ELTVPADARPG
+117 DVTVPAGAKPG
-128 SRFKPGADVRW
+128 SRFKPAAEVRW

-148 EQVALGLDLPVV
+148 EQVSLGLELPV
-160 ASAAEAKAGADA
+160 AAEAKAGPDA
-172 GQIDEWRAALP
+172 AQIEEWRAAIP
-183 KPAPFGVTL
+183 KPAPFAAQL
-192 KPAAQGF
+192 KPAPQGF
-199 TLGGPVAGVT
+199 RLSGPTAGVT
-209 QAYFFADTW
+209 KAYFFADTW

-223 SAPQAF
+223 SAPQAL
-229 KQDGSGWALDIP
+229 KADAGGWSLDIP

-260 TAAGEQAWA
+260 TAGGEQAWT

-284 ADLNAPAAE
+284 ADLSAPAADA
-293 SAAPVAPPESDLGL
+293 AAPAPAPEGDLGL

-334 ALALVN
+334 ALALVRE
-340 KGNGHR
+340 GNHK
-346 LRAEGL
+346 AEGL

-396 VLFLVGLSLSGLFE
+396 LLFLVGLNLSGFFDV
-410 IGGSFTGLGSGLA
+410 GGSFTGIGSSLA
-423 ARDGLAGSF
+423 ARQGLAGSF

-480 LLLAFWPAAQRWLP
+480 LVLAFWPAAQRWLP
-494 RPGAWMDRFK
+494 RPGAWMDKFK
-504 QFLAFPMYA
+504 QLLAFPMYA

-525 AGPDGVALAL
+525 AGPDGVAMAL
-535 GGLVLMAFGL
+535 GGLVLIAFGL
-545 WWRHSSGASWIG
+545 WWRNASGG
-557 SGAAVVSVV
+557 SAVGTAAAVAGVV
-566 LALGVAAWVKPVSAD
+566 LALGLSSWIKPVSAD
-581 VRSAG
+581 VATSAA
-586 ESGTEA
+586 STHEA

-597 LAELRGQNKPVFV
+597 LAELRAQNKPVFV
-610 NLTAAWCISCLVNE
+610 NMTASWCISCLVNE

-636 FAKHGVVY
+636 FAKAGIAY
-644 MKGDWTREDPGI
+644 LKGDWTREDPKI
-656 TAVLKVHGR
+656 TAVLKAHGR

-690 GLVVEAVQ
+690 GLVIEAVSPPT
-698 AASSPSAPRS
+698 ASRSST

>member
-1 MLSSLRSVSLALL
+1 MFAALIRAVALFVPLAL
-14 IAPLAALAAPPDA
+14 PVAALAAPP
-27 PSQAATEHVQA
+27 QAGTEHVQA
-38 RLVSSQAA
+38 RLLSSQAA

-51 RFTVALAQDIKPH
+51 HFTVALEQRIQPH
-64 WHTYWLN
+64 WHTYWVN

-77 ATTIAWTG
+77 ATSIDWTG
-85 TQAGPIQWPTPSIQA
+85 AQAGPIQWPTPAVQA

-105 NYGYEGRAALLV
+105 NYGYEGSAALLV

-128 SRFKPGADVRW
+128 GRFKPTAEVRW

-148 EQVALGLDLPVV
+148 EQVSLGLDLAV
-160 ASAAEAKAGADA
+160 AATPQAGADA
-172 GQIDEWRAALP
+172 AQIEEWRGLIP
-183 KPAPFGVTL
+183 KPAPFAVSLAAAPQGVRLAGKVEGVT
-192 KPAAQGF
+192 KAW
-199 TLGGPVAGVT
+199 
-209 QAYFFADTW
+209 FFASTG

-223 SAPQAF
+223 SAPQPF
-229 KQDGSGWALDIP
+229 KADGAAWSLDLP
-241 AGDEPVKAG
+241 AGDEPLKAG
-250 QPLSG
+250 QPLAG
-255 VVVLT
+255 VLVLT
-260 TAAGEQAWA
+260 TPGGEQAWA
-269 VSAPMPEGAGKGPGP
+269 VSGPMPEGAGKGPGP
-284 ADLNAPAAE
+284 ADLGAPEASPAA
-293 SAAPVAPPESDLGL
+293 AAVAPVDDLGL

-340 KGNGHR
+340 RGNHR
-346 LRAEGL
+346 GEGL

-361 FAALAAVL
+361 FALLAGVL
-369 IALRAGGQQVGWGFQ
+369 IALRSAGQQVGWGFQ

-410 IGGSFTGLGSGLA
+410 VGGSITGLGSGLA
-423 ARDGLAGSF
+423 ARAGLSGSF

-480 LLLAFWPAAQRWLP
+480 LVLAFWPAAQRWLP
-494 RPGAWMDRFK
+494 RPGAWMDTFK
-504 QFLAFPMYA
+504 QALAFPMYA

-525 AGPDGVALAL
+525 TGPDGVALAL
-535 GGLVLMAFGL
+535 GGLVLMGFGL
-545 WWRHSSGASWIG
+545 WWRRASGASALG
-557 SGAAVVSVV
+557 TGAALASVV
-566 LALGVAAWVKPVSAD
+566 LALAGAAWVRPLAAEEQPGAHVGS
-581 VRSAG
+581 G
-586 ESGTEA
+586 GTEA

-597 LAELRGQNKPVFV
+597 LAELRALGKPVFV
-610 NLTAAWCISCLVNE
+610 NLTASWCISCLVNE

-636 FAKHGVVY
+636 FAKAGVVY
-644 MKGDWTREDPGI
+644 LKGDWTREDPRI
-656 TAVLKVHGR
+656 TAVLKAHGR

-690 GLVVEAVQ
+690 GLVVEAL
-698 AASSPSAPRS
+698 SPRSPT

>member
-1 MLSSLRSVSLALL
+1 MLPILRLALPAL
-14 IAPLAALAAPPDA
+14 LAAPLLTLAAPPEASTD
-27 PSQAATEHVQA
+27 HVQA
-38 RLVSSQAA
+38 RLVSSQAT

-51 RFTVALAQDIKPH
+51 RFTVALEQRIKPH

-77 ATTIAWTG
+77 ATTIDWTG
-85 TQAGPIQWPTPSIQA
+85 AQAGAIQWPTPSIQA

-117 ELTVPADARPG
+117 ELTVPADA
-128 SRFKPGADVRW
+128 KPGARFQPGAAVKW

-148 EQVALGLDLPVV
+148 EDVSLGLDLPVV
-160 ASAAEAKAGADA
+160 GSAAEAKAGADA
-172 GQIDEWRAALP
+172 AQIEEWRRAIP
-183 KPAPFGVTL
+183 QPAPFAVQIKAAPQGVQLSGETTGIS
-192 KPAAQGF
+192 K
-199 TLGGPVAGVT
+199 
-209 QAYFFADTW
+209 AYFFADTW

-223 SAPQAF
+223 SAPQPLKAE
-229 KQDGSGWALDIP
+229 GGGWALEIP
-241 AGDEPVKAG
+241 AGDEPVPAG
-250 QPLSG
+250 KPLSG
-255 VVVLT
+255 VLVLT
-260 TAAGEQAWA
+260 SAAGEQAWA
-269 VSAPMPEGAGKGPGP
+269 VSTTMPAGAGKGPGA
-284 ADLNAPAAE
+284 ADLTAPAAAVE
-293 SAAPVAPPESDLGL
+293 PAAPPSELGL

-340 KGNGHR
+340 QGNHK
-346 LRAEGL
+346 AEGL
-352 AYTAGVLAS
+352 AYTAGVLGS

-396 VLFLVGLSLSGLFE
+396 LLFLVGMSLSGLFE
-410 IGGSFTGLGSGLA
+410 IGGSFTGMGSSLA
-423 ARDGLAGSF
+423 AKQGLAGSF

-447 PFMGAALAFALAQP
+447 PFMGAALAFALSQP

-480 LLLAFWPAAQRWLP
+480 LVLAFWPAAQRWLP

-504 QFLAFPMYA
+504 QALAFPMYA

-545 WWRHSSGASWIG
+545 WWRHASGASAVGTI
-557 SGAAVVSVV
+557 AAVASVV
-566 LALGVAAWVKPVSAD
+566 LALGASTWIKPVAAD
-581 VRSAG
+581 VRA
-586 ESGTEA
+586 ESSTEA

-597 LAELRGQNKPVFV
+597 LAELRAQNKPVFV
-610 NLTAAWCISCLVNE
+610 NLTASWCISCLVNE
-624 RVALSRPEVKDA
+624 RVALSRPEVKEA
-636 FAKHGVVY
+636 FAKAGVTY
-644 MKGDWTREDPGI
+644 LKGDWTREDPKI
-656 TAVLKVHGR
+656 TAVLKAHGR

-671 LYYAPGAAEAQVL
+671 LYYAPGATEAQVL

-690 GLVVEAVQ
+690 GLVIEAVSPPPV
-698 AASSPSAPRS
+698 ASRS

>member
-1 MLSSLRSVSLALL
+1 MFAALRPLLTALL
-14 IAPLAALAAPPDA
+14 AVPLLALAAPPE
-27 PSQAATEHVQA
+27 AATEHVQA
-38 RLVSSQAA
+38 RLVSSQSA

-51 RFTVALAQDIKPH
+51 RFTVALEQNIKPH

-77 ATTIAWTG
+77 ATTIDWSGA
-85 TQAGPIQWPTPSIQA
+85 QAGAIQWPTPSIQA

-117 ELTVPADARPG
+117 DLTVPADAKPG
-128 SRFKPGADVRW
+128 SRFKPAAAVKW

-148 EQVALGLDLPVV
+148 EDVSLGLDLPVV
-160 ASAAEAKAGADA
+160 ASAAEAKAGPDA
-172 GQIDEWRAALP
+172 AQIEEWRGALP
-183 KPAPFGVTL
+183 KPATFAVQL
-192 KPAAQGF
+192 KPAPEGVR
-199 TLGGPVAGVT
+199 LSGPTAGVT
-209 QAYFFADTW
+209 KAYFFADTW

-223 SAPQAF
+223 SAPQAL
-229 KQDGSGWALDIP
+229 KVEGGGWALDIP
-241 AGDEPVKAG
+241 AGDEPLAAG
-250 QPLSG
+250 KPLSG
-255 VVVLT
+255 VLVLT

-284 ADLNAPAAE
+284 ADLSAPEAAASAAAVPAPA
-293 SAAPVAPPESDLGL
+293 PESELGL

-334 ALALVN
+334 ALALVRQ
-340 KGNGHR
+340 GNH
-346 LRAEGL
+346 RAEGL

-396 VLFLVGLSLSGLFE
+396 LLFLVGLSLSGFFE
-410 IGGSFTGLGSGLA
+410 IGGSFTGVGSGLA
-423 ARDGLAGSF
+423 AREGVAGSF

-447 PFMGAALAFALAQP
+447 PFMGAALAFALSQP

-480 LLLAFWPAAQRWLP
+480 LILAFWPAAQRWLP
-494 RPGAWMDRFK
+494 RPGAWMDKFK
-504 QFLAFPMYA
+504 QALAFPMYA

-535 GGLVLMAFGL
+535 GGMVLIAFGL
-545 WWRHSSGASWIG
+545 WWRNASGASAVG
-557 SGAAVVSVV
+557 SGAALVSIV
-566 LALGVAAWVKPVSAD
+566 LALGAAGWIKPVVAEA
-581 VRSAG
+581 RTAAG
-586 ESGTEA
+586 ESAVEA
-592 YSAER
+592 FSPAR

-624 RVALSRPEVKDA
+624 RVALSRPEVHEA
-636 FAKHGVVY
+636 FAKAGVVY
-644 MKGDWTREDPGI
+644 LKGDWTREDPQI
-656 TAVLKVHGR
+656 TAVLKAHGR

-690 GLVVEAVQ
+690 GLVVEAVSTP
-698 AASSPSAPRS
+698 ASSSRSST

>member
-1 MLSSLRSVSLALL
+1 MSAPLRSALLALL
-14 IAPLAALAAPPDA
+14 ATPLLALAAPP
-27 PSQAATEHVQA
+27 QAATEHVQA
-38 RLVSSQAA
+38 RLVASQAA

-51 RFTVALAQDIKPH
+51 RFTVALEQDIKAH

-77 ATTIAWTG
+77 ATSIDWHGA
-85 TQAGPIQWPTPSIQA
+85 QAGPIQWPTPSIQA

-105 NYGYEGRAALLV
+105 NYGYEGKPALLV
-117 ELTVPADARPG
+117 DVTVPADA
-128 SRFKPGADVRW
+128 KPGARFQPTAEVRW

-148 EQVALGLDLPVV
+148 EQVTLGLDLPV
-160 ASAAEAKAGADA
+160 AAQGKPGPDADL
-172 GQIDEWRAALP
+172 IDAWRNAIP
-183 KPAPFGVTL
+183 KPAPFAVKLAAAPQGVRL
-192 KPAAQGF
+192 S
-199 TLGGPVAGVT
+199 GPTAGVT
-209 QAYFFADTW
+209 KAYFFADTW

-223 SAPQAF
+223 SAPQAL
-229 KQDGSGWALDIP
+229 KAEAGGWALDIP
-241 AGDEPVKAG
+241 AGDEPLAAG
-250 QPLSG
+250 KPLSG

-260 TAAGEQAWA
+260 TATGEQAWT

-284 ADLNAPAAE
+284 ADLTTPAAE
-293 SAAPVAPPESDLGL
+293 GGANASPAPAPEGDLGL
-307 LPALALALVGGLILN
+307 APALALALLGGLILN

-340 KGNGHR
+340 QGNHK
-346 LRAEGL
+346 AEGL
-352 AYTAGVLAS
+352 AYTAGVLLS
-361 FAALAAVL
+361 FAALAGVL

-396 VLFLVGLSLSGLFE
+396 LLFLVGLNLSGFFDV
-410 IGGSFTGLGSGLA
+410 GGSFTGIGSGLA
-423 ARDGLAGSF
+423 ARQGLAGSF

-461 AAVMLAVFLA
+461 AVVMLAVFLA

-480 LLLAFWPAAQRWLP
+480 LVLAFWPAAQRWLP
-494 RPGAWMDRFK
+494 RPGAWMDTFK

-535 GGLVLMAFGL
+535 GGLVLIAFAL
-545 WWRHSSGASWIG
+545 WVRRAGRGVLAGGVTVASL
-557 SGAAVVSVV
+557 A
-566 LALGVAAWVKPVSAD
+566 LALGTAAWIKPVAAVDA
-581 VRSAG
+581 RA
-586 ESGTEA
+586 ESSVEP

-597 LAELRGQNKPVFV
+597 LADLRAQNKPVFV
-610 NLTAAWCISCLVNE
+610 NMTAAWCISCLVNE
-624 RVALSRPEVKDA
+624 RVALSRPEVREA
-636 FAKHGVVY
+636 FAKAGITY
-644 MKGDWTREDPGI
+644 LKGDWTREDPKI
-656 TAVLKVHGR
+656 TAVLKAHGR

-690 GLVVEAVQ
+690 GLVIEAVSTPQ
-698 AASSPSAPRS
+698 APRSST

>member
-1 MLSSLRSVSLALL
+1 MFALLRPLFLALL
-14 IAPLAALAAPPDA
+14 AAPLLALAAPPE
-27 PSQAATEHVQA
+27 AATEHVKA
-38 RLVSSQAA
+38 RLVSGHAA

-51 RFTVALAQDIKPH
+51 KFTVALEQNIQPH

-77 ATTIAWTG
+77 ATTLEWQG
-85 TQAGPIQWPTPSIQA
+85 TQASPIQWPTPSIQA

-105 NYGYEGRAALLV
+105 NYGYEGRPALLMD
-117 ELTVPADARPG
+117 LTVPADAKPG
-128 SRFKPGADVRW
+128 SRFQPTAEVRW

-148 EQVALGLDLPVV
+148 EQVTLGLDLPV
-160 ASAAEAKAGADA
+160 AAEAKPGADA
-172 GQIDEWRAALP
+172 AQIEEWRAAIP
-183 KPAPFGVTL
+183 KPAPFAVKL
-192 KPAAQGF
+192 AAAPQGMR
-199 TLGGPVAGVT
+199 LSGPTAGVT
-209 QAYFFADTW
+209 KAYFFADTW

-223 SAPQAF
+223 SAPQPLKAE
-229 KQDGSGWALDIP
+229 GSGWALDLP
-241 AGDEPVKAG
+241 AGDEPLAAG
-250 QPLSG
+250 KPLSG

-260 TAAGEQAWA
+260 SAAGEQAWT

-284 ADLNAPAAE
+284 ADLSAPAAE
-293 SAAPVAPPESDLGL
+293 APPAAAPESDLGL
-307 LPALALALVGGLILN
+307 APALALALLGGLILN

-340 KGNGHR
+340 QGNHK
-346 LRAEGL
+346 AEGL

-361 FAALAAVL
+361 FAVLAAVL

-391 LVVAY
+391 LVVSY
-396 VLFLVGLSLSGLFE
+396 LLFLVGLNLSGFFDV
-410 IGGSFTGLGSGLA
+410 GGSFTGIGSGLA
-423 ARDGLAGSF
+423 ARQGLAGSF

-461 AAVMLAVFLA
+461 AVVMLAVFLA

-480 LLLAFWPAAQRWLP
+480 LVLAFWPAAQRWLP
-494 RPGAWMDRFK
+494 RPGAWMDTFK

-535 GGLVLMAFGL
+535 GGLVLIAFAL
-545 WWRHSSGASWIG
+545 WVRRAGRGVLAG
-557 SGAAVVSVV
+557 SVTVVS
-566 LALGVAAWVKPVSAD
+566 LALAVGMAWWIKPAPAAD
-581 VRSAG
+581 VRAESAA
-586 ESGTEA
+586 EA

-597 LAELRGQNKPVFV
+597 LADLRAQNKPVFV
-610 NLTAAWCISCLVNE
+610 NMTAAWCISCLVNE
-624 RVALSRPEVKDA
+624 RVALSRPEVHEA
-636 FAKHGVVY
+636 FAKAGVTY
-644 MKGDWTREDPGI
+644 LKGDWTREDPKI
-656 TAVLKVHGR
+656 TAVLKAHGR

-690 GLVVEAVQ
+690 GLVIEAIST
-698 AASSPSAPRS
+698 ATPRSPT

>member
-1 MLSSLRSVSLALL
+1 MFSFLRPLLPALL
-14 IAPLAALAAPPDA
+14 AAAPLLALAAPPE
-27 PSQAATEHVQA
+27 AATEHVQA
-38 RLVSSQAA
+38 RFVSSQAT

-51 RFTVALAQDIKPH
+51 RFTVALEQNIKPH

-85 TQAGPIQWPTPSIQA
+85 TEAGAIQWATPSIQA

-117 ELTVPADARPG
+117 DLTVPADAKPG
-128 SRFKPGADVRW
+128 SRFKPTAAVKW

-148 EQVALGLDLPVV
+148 EDVSLGLDLPVV
-160 ASAAEAKAGADA
+160 GTAAAAKAGPDA
-172 GQIDEWRAALP
+172 AQIQEWRAAIP
-183 KPAPFGVTL
+183 KPAAFALQL
-192 KPAAQGF
+192 KPAPQGVR
-199 TLGGPVAGVT
+199 LSGPTAGVT
-209 QAYFFADTW
+209 KAYFFADTW

-229 KQDGSGWALDIP
+229 KQEGGGWALDIP
-241 AGDEPVKAG
+241 AGDEPVPAG
-250 QPLSG
+250 KPLSG
-255 VVVLT
+255 VLVLT
-260 TAAGEQAWA
+260 TGTGDQAWA
-269 VSAPMPEGAGKGPGP
+269 VSAAMPEGAGKGPGP
-284 ADLNAPAAE
+284 ADLSAPEAAMPAA
-293 SAAPVAPPESDLGL
+293 ATPAPESELGL

-334 ALALVN
+334 ALALVRQ
-340 KGNGHR
+340 GNHR
-346 LRAEGL
+346 TEGL

-396 VLFLVGLSLSGLFE
+396 LLFLVALSLSGVFE
-410 IGGSFTGLGSGLA
+410 IGGSFTGIGSGLA
-423 ARDGLAGSF
+423 ARDGVAGSF

-480 LLLAFWPAAQRWLP
+480 LVLAFWPAAQRWLP
-494 RPGAWMDRFK
+494 RPGAWMDKFK
-504 QFLAFPMYA
+504 QALAFPMYA

-535 GGLVLMAFGL
+535 AGMVLIAFGL
-545 WWRHSSGASWIG
+545 WWRNASGASAVG
-557 SGAAVVSVV
+557 TGAAVVSLV
-566 LALGVAAWVKPVSAD
+566 LALGAAAWIRPVAAD
-581 VRSAG
+581 VRTAG
-586 ESGTEA
+586 DSTIEA
-592 YSAER
+592 FSAER

-624 RVALSRPEVKDA
+624 RVALSRPEVHEA
-636 FAKHGVVY
+636 FAKAGVVY
-644 MKGDWTREDPGI
+644 LKGDWTREDPRI
-656 TAVLKVHGR
+656 TAVLKAHGR

-690 GLVVEAVQ
+690 GLVIEAVSA
-698 AASSPSAPRS
+698 AASSRSST

>member
-1 MLSSLRSVSLALL
+1 MFSFLRPLFTAL
-14 IAPLAALAAPPDA
+14 LAAPLIAVAATPE
-27 PSQAATEHVQA
+27 AATEHVQA
-38 RLVSSQAA
+38 RLISSQAT

-51 RFTVALAQDIKPH
+51 RFTVALEQNIKSH

-85 TQAGPIQWPTPSIQA
+85 GQAGDIQWPTPAIQA

-117 ELTVPADARPG
+117 ELTVPADAKPG
-128 SRFKPGADVRW
+128 SRFKPAAEVKW

-148 EQVALGLDLPVV
+148 EQVSLGLDLPV
-160 ASAAEAKAGADA
+160 AAEAKAGADA
-172 GQIDEWRAALP
+172 AQIEEWRGAIP
-183 KPAPFGVTL
+183 KPAAFAVQLKAAPQGVRL
-192 KPAAQGF
+192 S
-199 TLGGPVAGVT
+199 GPTAGVT
-209 QAYFFADTW
+209 KAYFFADTW

-229 KQDGSGWALDIP
+229 KAEGGGWVLDIP
-241 AGDEPVKAG
+241 AGDEPVPAG
-250 QPLSG
+250 KPLSG

-260 TAAGEQAWA
+260 TGAGDQAWA
-269 VSAPMPEGAGKGPGP
+269 LSAPMPEGAGKGPGP
-284 ADLNAPAAE
+284 ADLSAAEAGAAPAATP
-293 SAAPVAPPESDLGL
+293 SPESDLGL

-334 ALALVN
+334 ALALVRE
-340 KGNGHR
+340 GNHK
-346 LRAEGL
+346 AEGL
-352 AYTAGVLAS
+352 AYTAGVLLS

-391 LVVAY
+391 LIVSY
-396 VLFLVGLSLSGLFE
+396 LLFLVGLNLSGFFDV
-410 IGGSFTGLGSGLA
+410 GGSFTGLGSNLA
-423 ARDGLAGSF
+423 AKQGLAGSF

-480 LLLAFWPAAQRWLP
+480 LILAFWPAAQRWLP
-494 RPGAWMDRFK
+494 RPGAWMDKFK

-525 AGPDGVALAL
+525 AGPDGVAMAL
-535 GGLVLMAFGL
+535 GGLVLIAFALWLLRAGQGL
-545 WWRHSSGASWIG
+545 VSRAAMVASL
-557 SGAAVVSVV
+557 V
-566 LALGVAAWVKPVSAD
+566 LALGVIHWIKLVEAADAPVAATGSA
-581 VRSAG
+581 V
-586 ESGTEA
+586 EA
-592 YSAER
+592 YSADR
-597 LAELRGQNKPVFV
+597 LAELRAQNKPVFV
-610 NLTAAWCISCLVNE
+610 NMTAAWCISCLVNE

-636 FAKHGVVY
+636 FAKGGVAY
-644 MKGDWTREDPGI
+644 LKGDWTREDPNI
-656 TAVLKVHGR
+656 TAVLKAHGR

-671 LYYAPGAAEAQVL
+671 LYYAPGATEAQVL

-690 GLVVEAVQ
+690 GLVIEALSTPPT
-698 AASSPSAPRS
+698 ASRSST